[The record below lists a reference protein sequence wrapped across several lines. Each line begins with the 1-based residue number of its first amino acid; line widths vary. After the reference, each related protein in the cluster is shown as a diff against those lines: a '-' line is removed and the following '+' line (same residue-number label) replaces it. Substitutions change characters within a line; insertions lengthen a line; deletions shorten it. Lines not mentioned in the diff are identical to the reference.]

1 MDKRDDADVSSD
13 ETFSLAAV
21 VPSLKKESSSRD
33 NANMPYNLCSD
44 LGSTKS
50 KIVRGIWS
58 IEVVGFTTL
67 TKASFPVRQKHIE
80 DVLDVNCW

>member
-1 MDKRDDADVSSD
+1 MDKRDEADVSAE
-13 ETFSLAAV
+13 ETFAFAAV
-21 VPSLKKESSSRD
+21 VSSSKKESSSRA

-50 KIVRGIWS
+50 KIVRGIWC

-67 TKASFPVRQKHIE
+67 TKASFPVRQK
-80 DVLDVNCW
+80 